1 MQKFV
6 CVKIDIGVDL
16 MISFLKG
23 KIVDKDLNYII
34 LENNN
39 IGYKIFTSQ
48 VTIDRY
54 LGKEKDDQV
63 IINTEMVVRE
73 DDISLFG
80 FYTKDELK
88 VFNLLRTVSR
98 VGAKSS
104 LKMLSTMNYKEIIRI
119 IKNGDYKPLKKAKG
133 VGTKTAKRIIIDL
146 SKKMKEEFP
155 EINNKIDKVPSSTIN
170 TEALEALIALGYSKK
185 VSKKVLS
192 NFDNSNLQVEEIIK
206 KALKYF

>member
-1 MQKFV
+1 
-6 CVKIDIGVDL
+6 

>member
-1 MQKFV
+1 
-6 CVKIDIGVDL
+6 

-23 KIVDKDLNYII
+23 KMVDKDSNYII

-48 VTIDRY
+48 VTIDY
-54 LGKEKDDQV
+54 YFAKKENDEV
-63 IINTEMVVRE
+63 MINTEMVVRE

-119 IKNGDYKPLKKAKG
+119 IKKGDYKPLKKAKG

-155 EINNKIDKVPSSTIN
+155 KINNKIDEISSSTIN